1 VLAGGG
7 ARGAYEAGVLAELLP
22 ELERRGE
29 RPALMAGASV
39 GAINAT
45 ALASRTDMPA
55 AQATEELLDI
65 WRAVGKGDVIAP
77 ILGKTG
83 PLAAIQYVG
92 QLLRVPGLRL
102 PSLLDSRPLWRNV
115 EEWVRWPQLHEGAR
129 SGTLDTLLVVAT
141 SARTGK
147 TVVFFEGA
155 PGHSLHRS
163 HAIAYV
169 ETEIAMEHVRAS
181 GAIPVIWPPAHV
193 TTPARATG
201 WYFDGGTRLNTPIK
215 PVLDIGAD
223 QIVVVGVDSI
233 AGPTLTREEPDAEI
247 PDFGDGILH
256 LLEGAL
262 VDPVIDD
269 IRKLG
274 NINTFMAGDAA
285 GDGPKLYRTTRG
297 KLPYREI
304 PYIFIGPERRGQI
317 GELASTV
324 FRERY
329 GGLKSLRSPDFRLI
343 NELLGGD
350 SPTHGEL
357 LSLLFFDREFIEEL
371 IDLGRQDTRRWLAE
385 AHDGEGPWQIGPL
398 SSLVLPRQWTAG

>member
-1 VLAGGG
+1 
-7 ARGAYEAGVLAELLP
+7 
-22 ELERRGE
+22 
-29 RPALMAGASV
+29 MAGASV

-55 AQATEELLDI
+55 AQATEELLEI

-92 QLLRVPGLRL
+92 QLLRVPGMRL

-115 EEWVRWPQLHEGAR
+115 EQWVRWPQLHEGAR

-169 ETEIAMEHVRAS
+169 ETRDRDGARAS
-181 GAIPVIWPPAHV
+181 VRRDPRHLAARTRDHPGAGHRLVLRRRHAPEHADQ
-193 TTPARATG
+193 ARARHR
-201 WYFDGGTRLNTPIK
+201 GGPDRGGRRG
-215 PVLDIGAD
+215 LDRGTDAD
-223 QIVVVGVDSI
+223 ARG
-233 AGPTLTREEPDAEI
+233 RRDAEI

-274 NINTFMAGDAA
+274 NINTFMTGDGA

-329 GGLKSLRSPDFRLI
+329 GGLKSLRSP
-343 NELLGGD
+343 G
-350 SPTHGEL
+350 
-357 LSLLFFDREFIEEL
+357 
-371 IDLGRQDTRRWLAE
+371 
-385 AHDGEGPWQIGPL
+385 
-398 SSLVLPRQWTAG
+398 LPADQRAPGW